1 MKDATPETIIKN
13 IELLHS
19 KASALDKSI
28 NVYLGNIAMFNR
40 QNNLLAISINRTLM
54 DYRVETFKAYLK
66 DQKEQLNKNIMYF
79 DKGVKQLEAQKDTLY
94 KLTKWFMELVSWCYN
109 WCCKFTPYV
118 SDLDKLLDEKSKL
131 RKEACNNAIKV
142 DVSVSKLDEKIADY
156 IANMN
161 EQRQSLNQKIQE
173 MPSDFTAFCSNFSKA
188 VKQTLVARFD
198 DFITDT
204 AIDDLLRIDLR
215 AERADK
221 ADVEVLLGAVNELLD
236 HVNEKS
242 FSKQSLISF
251 FEECSVL
258 QYQSPAVEGIY
269 HSALQLFNEYDNL
282 AVKNLTGHFVA
293 LAKQWN
299 FELTDDAGP
308 EMTDDLKDYTG
319 PKKP

>member
-1 MKDATPETIIKN
+1 
-13 IELLHS
+13 
-19 KASALDKSI
+19 
-28 NVYLGNIAMFNR
+28 
-40 QNNLLAISINRTLM
+40 
-54 DYRVETFKAYLK
+54 
-66 DQKEQLNKNIMYF
+66 
-79 DKGVKQLEAQKDTLY
+79 
-94 KLTKWFMELVSWCYN
+94 
-109 WCCKFTPYV
+109 
-118 SDLDKLLDEKSKL
+118 
-131 RKEACNNAIKV
+131 
-142 DVSVSKLDEKIADY
+142 LDEKIADY